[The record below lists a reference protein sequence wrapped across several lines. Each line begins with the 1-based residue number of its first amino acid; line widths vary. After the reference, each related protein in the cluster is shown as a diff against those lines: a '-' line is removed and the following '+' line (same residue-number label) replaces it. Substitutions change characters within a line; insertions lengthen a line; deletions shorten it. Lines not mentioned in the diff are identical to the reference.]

1 MTTSAASE
9 PGRYRGPSAIG
20 EDLRRFWSLT
30 FTLAATDFK
39 LRFFGSALGYL
50 WSLIRPLLLFG
61 VLYVVFTEIIR
72 FGAGV
77 PHYPV
82 YLLAS
87 LVIFTFFSETTSRGL
102 TSLVDRENLL
112 RKIRFPRLVIP
123 LSVSLH
129 ALFNLTLNL
138 IVVFV
143 FVLGSGI
150 DPRLEWL
157 ELPVLLLFLVVFS
170 TGVTMLLS
178 ALFVRFRDIEPIWE
192 VVLQLLFYG
201 SPVLYVIT
209 TVPESVRELAA
220 MNPIAVVLTQMRHA
234 IIDPSAPTAAAAVGG
249 AEWLLVP
256 LAIVAAVFAIGA
268 WTFAR
273 ETPRIA
279 ENL

>member
-1 MTTSAASE
+1 VTTAAASE
-9 PGRYRGPSAIG
+9 PSRYRGPSAIG

-82 YLLAS
+82 YLLES
-87 LVIFTFFSETTSRGL
+87 LVLFTFFSETTSRGL

-143 FVLGSGI
+143 FVLASGI
-150 DPRLEWL
+150 GPRLEWL
-157 ELPVLLLFLVVFS
+157 ELPVLLVFLVVFS

-192 VVLQLLFYG
+192 VGLQLLFYG

-234 IIDPSAPTAAAAVGG
+234 IIDPDAPTAAAAVGG
-249 AEWLLVP
+249 WEWLLVP
-256 LAIVAAVFAIGA
+256 VAIVAAVFAIGF